1 MSSAQ
6 QNYPSSYLGLGIT
19 HSTMSLSQK
28 LKQTHERTQRQLSKS
43 STLPTLHSNH
53 SNSANSNNRNMSQEV
68 YSMYLSPSKAQS
80 VATRLSGLPESV
92 NSSAL
97 FTEKVAV
104 PTKPVTLCIRCSST
118 HAALCMIC
126 VEQDCQNALTFYR
139 KTRAAGAA
147 TLFSKAFIEAGYT
160 KLLKFVIFRLLKNGF
175 ETRRRQHMK
184 KKTVVE
190 KLFGTNLVCIPF
202 SAWKRYT
209 KENIMN
215 RKNRTISELSER
227 VKILEAQVHKLTS
240 TVQENN
246 FQVLNLLF
254 SFIFCVRNDGFL
266 CRSIF

>member
-1 MSSAQ
+1 MDSPQ
-6 QNYPSSYLGLGIT
+6 TTSYLGLGIT
-19 HSTMSLSQK
+19 HSSMSLSQK
-28 LKQTHERTQRQLSKS
+28 LKQASEKSQKHIQRST
-43 STLPTLHSNH
+43 TLPTLQGHTS
-53 SNSANSNNRNMSQEV
+53 RNLSQEV
-68 YSMYLSPSKAQS
+68 HAMYLSPSKVKS
-80 VATRLSGLPESV
+80 TATRLSGLSESV
-92 NSSAL
+92 NTSAL
-97 FTEKVAV
+97 FAEKVSM
-104 PTKPVTLCIRCSST
+104 PTKPLTICIRCSST
-118 HAALCMIC
+118 HAALCMTC

-175 ETRRRQHMK
+175 ESRRRQHLK

-215 RKNRTISELSER
+215 RKNKTIQELSER
-227 VKILEAQVHKLTS
+227 VKILESQVQKLSS

-246 FQVLNLLF
+246 FQVRSYRCYF
-254 SFIFCVRNDGFL
+254 GFP
-266 CRSIF
+266 F